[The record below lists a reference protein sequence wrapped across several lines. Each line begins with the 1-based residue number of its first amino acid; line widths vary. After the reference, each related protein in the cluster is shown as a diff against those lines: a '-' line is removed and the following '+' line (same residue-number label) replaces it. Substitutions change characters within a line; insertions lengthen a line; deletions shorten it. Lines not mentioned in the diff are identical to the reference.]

1 MTQLEQEKARLE
13 QRLLTSQTLLE
24 QQVASNKRQVK
35 KTLQRNLFTFT
46 ACLHP
51 VTFHYSIL
59 LPKVAHY
66 FIDKKVIDL
75 FTLSC
80 VSFDILHYDCCTL
93 VLTWSKLGWQLE
105 ATSRTD
111 QLVKDLY
118 VENSNLVKCL
128 ELTEKRSVNA
138 EKNIYNIEEKYHV
151 LRGVLGSVGHSMSQ
165 V

>member
-1 MTQLEQEKARLE
+1 M
-13 QRLLTSQTLLE
+13 
-24 QQVASNKRQVK
+24 
-35 KTLQRNLFTFT
+35 
-46 ACLHP
+46 
-51 VTFHYSIL
+51 HYEYY
-59 LPKVAHY
+59 A
-66 FIDKKVIDL
+66 
-75 FTLSC
+75 
-80 VSFDILHYDCCTL
+80 L